1 MVAGDATSLRRGI
14 EILLA
19 LGGDDAVD
27 AGGLGVQR
35 VAELVGREKSQVS
48 RTLRTL
54 AEYGLVDRDAR
65 TRAYRLGP
73 RLFALGTRALEPKLV
88 ASAPPLLARLVRRL
102 GETAHLSVLRGGEVL
117 TLLSESPAQ
126 AIRVADRSG
135 LAVPAHCTSAG
146 HALLLDHDAAGL
158 ASLFPGGALPP
169 AGPAAP
175 RSVSE
180 LARRLDADRGRGF
193 ALVDEEFEAGL
204 VGVAAPVRAAHGRIV
219 AALNVSGPKF
229 RFADRLDAA
238 GREVRDAA
246 DELSGLLGW
255 RADEGEAAA

>member
-1 MVAGDATSLRRGI
+1 MVATDATALRRGI

-19 LGGDDAVD
+19 LGGEDAVG

-54 AEYGLVDRDAR
+54 AEYGLVDRDPQ
-65 TRAYRLGP
+65 TRVYRLGA

-88 ASAPPLLARLVRRL
+88 GSAPPLLARLVRRL

-146 HALLLDHDAAGL
+146 HALLLDHDETAL
-158 ASLFPGGALPP
+158 ATLFPGGSLAA

-175 RSVSE
+175 RSVPE
-180 LARRLDADRGRGF
+180 LARRLAADRERGF
-193 ALVDEEFEAGL
+193 ALADEELEAGL
-204 VGVAAPVRAAHGRIV
+204 VGVAAPVRAARGRIV

-229 RFADRLDAA
+229 RFADRLRAA
-238 GREVRDAA
+238 GLEVRAAA
-246 DELSGLLGW
+246 DELSSLLGW
-255 RADEGEAAA
+255 RPGEEAAA